1 MVAIIADQPSEFLKI
16 QKKDNMSTGLEKL
29 LSFFGIKSP
38 PKVDVISASRKD
50 HYYIYPVSKKNE
62 RTGHTICVLVR
73 DGKIFHGITLCSKK
87 DQFSYVKGRQLA
99 KSRAIEAYNRHLAR
113 LG

>member
-1 MVAIIADQPSEFLKI
+1 MGQTI
-16 QKKDNMSTGLEKL
+16 QTL
-29 LSFFGIKSP
+29 LSFFGVKD
-38 PKVDVISASRKD
+38 PKTVDIISVSRKD

-87 DQFSYVKGRQLA
+87 DQFSYVKGRELA
-99 KSRAIEAYNRHLAR
+99 KKRAIEAYNRHLAR